1 MKIERQREIMDVVD
15 ADMSAANIRNCR
27 LAGMQTDGV
36 LVEAMLE
43 AYRASAKG
51 QK

>member
-1 MKIERQREIMDVVD
+1 MKIERQREIMDVVN
-15 ADMSAANIRNCR
+15 ADISGSSFRDANI
-27 LAGMQTDGV
+27 AGVSGED
-36 LVEAMLE
+36 MLT